1 MTWAQIVETKEVCEI
16 GLTTR
21 EKTAGWNHDEKTES
35 SFLQLFY
42 LCLQ

>member
-21 EKTAGWNHDEKTES
+21 KKTAGWNRDEKSES

-42 LCLQ
+42 LGLQ